1 MLTSSTGGSHAKAD
15 IKSGGTINKLK
26 RRIHPGTR
34 CIELQPFETNP
45 IQQIPSITRI
55 LITEY
60 PPRLQNSRIR
70 YVVSWRELFQT
81 SAESFH
87 YFSEPGVLKPL
98 ADSKHVVFFRQ
109 PRHALHEFDSLRFQF
124 LFNNDF

>member
-1 MLTSSTGGSHAKAD
+1 MLTRSTGGSQAKAD
-15 IKSGGTINKLK
+15 IKSGGTVYKLK

-34 CIELQPFETNP
+34 CTKLQPLETNP

-55 LITEY
+55 PIAEY
-60 PPRLQNSRIR
+60 PPSVQNSCIR

-87 YFSEPGVLKPL
+87 YFSEPGVLKPF
-98 ADSKHVVFFRQ
+98 ADS
-109 PRHALHEFDSLRFQF
+109 
-124 LFNNDF
+124 